1 MSLQTLNYRNNN
13 STDKEETGNEKILI
27 SRFQTQKTRKD
38 NFSTIT
44 VGNERE
50 KINKGKVYPYPI
62 LYHKERDPL
71 SEFKLRIIKS
81 KNKGDDTFLKNYL
94 KFNFAKNDASNS
106 IANNA
111 NIYNSTKMIQTKV
124 YNDNS
129 KISLLE
135 NSKNNLFIT
144 ENMKIDLK
152 LDNMKEK
159 NTIDSNRSNIGK
171 KYKSTS
177 VITNKR
183 LIKKSRSGIINP
195 FSREA
200 LSQYRISYLHQME
213 KRGNMY
219 NKIKIAQLQRIALK
233 NFSSMSMNGNNYVN
247 GSIPTGKSNESYIL
261 ETKKR
266 KKLPGIK
273 DYICSRLK
281 KMKNEELNTPEYYR
295 ERSKK
300 YERNKLPEL
309 INIKNSGRF
318 QFHVFHDQYG
328 YIKELD
334 KRGKTEFKMT
344 KEKVRDLKVM
354 QQINKTNDPEIIEF
368 YRRAVYSS

>member
-13 STDKEETGNEKILI
+13 STDKEEIGNEKLLI
-27 SRFQTQKTRKD
+27 SRFQTQKSHLE
-38 NFSTIT
+38 NFNTSTAY
-44 VGNERE
+44 NERSI
-50 KINKGKVYPYPI
+50 INGGKVYPYPI

-71 SEFKLRIIKS
+71 EEFKLRIIKS
-81 KNKGDDTFLKNYL
+81 KNKGGDTFLKNYL
-94 KFNFAKNDASNS
+94 KFNFAKNDASNFA
-106 IANNA
+106 ANL
-111 NIYNSTKMIQTKV
+111 YNKTKIMKTKMS
-124 YNDNS
+124 NDNS
-129 KISLLE
+129 KMNILE

-144 ENMKIDLK
+144 ENKKIDLK
-152 LDNMKEK
+152 YDNINEK
-159 NTIDSNRSNIGK
+159 KTIDANSNNSGK
-171 KYKSTS
+171 KYKSIS

-183 LIKKSRSGIINP
+183 LIKKSRSGILKP

-200 LSQYRISYLHQME
+200 LSQYRTSYLHEME

-233 NFSSMSMNGNNYVN
+233 NFSSMSMNGNHYVN

-266 KKLPGIK
+266 KRLPGIK
-273 DYICSRLK
+273 EYICSRLK
-281 KMKNEELNTPEYYR
+281 HIKNEELNTPEYYR

-318 QFHVFHDQYG
+318 QFHVYHDQYG
-328 YIKELD
+328 YKKELD
-334 KRGKTEFKMT
+334 KRDKTELKMT
-344 KEKVRDLKVM
+344 KEKVRDLKIM
-354 QQINKTNDPEIIEF
+354 QQINKTNDPEIIDF

>member
-1 MSLQTLNYRNNN
+1 MSFNTNINRIY
-13 STDKEETGNEKILI
+13 STDKEETVGEKISISKLQTNKSQLENHNTISKYNNEK
-27 SRFQTQKTRKD
+27 S
-38 NFSTIT
+38 NN
-44 VGNERE
+44 NES
-50 KINKGKVYPYPI
+50 KVYTYPI